1 MAFADTDAELLQCAF
16 RWLSPVT
23 CLTQVLCRGSPP
35 QGGWGVAEAFSRD
48 ILLRSVSTIT
58 LS

>member
-1 MAFADTDAELLQCAF
+1 MAFADTDDAELLQCAF

-35 QGGWGVAEAFSRD
+35 QGVVAEAFSRD